1 MKAKITKLVTSVSLS
16 LLCTLVT
23 SPAMAQNT
31 AKGEVKKSGS
41 EAKKAGTSLGN
52 NMKHGRV
59 KSGGKQFGKHM
70 GKAGKHFGRSTKK
83 AFKKVF

>member
-1 MKAKITKLVTSVSLS
+1 MQGKVTKLVTSISLGLVFS
-16 LLCTLVT
+16 LVT
-23 SPAMAQNT
+23 LPAMAQNT

-52 NMKHGRV
+52 NVKHGNLAR
-59 KSGGKQFGKHM
+59 GGKEFGKHM